1 MEANKNK
8 IIPFGGVSQVDL
20 VKLNKP
26 GIYFL
31 FNNESK
37 LIYIGESNYP
47 MIRIC
52 DHYFK
57 HYKKARKFKMGYQQ
71 KGIGPVFS
79 AFRIIPV
86 LNEDKRIRQH
96 YEKRYIKKFNPEL
109 NYNSQTAPYDLT
121 CKEIRGFIQVYEKF
135 FKEQCSWH
143 RYLNEQV
150 LKQRNNY
157 RDYKNV
163 LRRRRYIATGR

>member
-1 MEANKNK
+1 MVVNKNN
-8 IIPFGGVSQVDL
+8 ITAFGGVSQVDL
-20 VKLNKP
+20 VKLNRP

-31 FNNESK
+31 FNDKVE

-79 AFRIIPV
+79 YFRIMPV
-86 LNEDKRIRQH
+86 FNKDKRIRQH

-109 NYNSQTAPYDLT
+109 NYNAQTAPYDLT
-121 CKEIRGFIQVYEKF
+121 CKEIKGFIQVYEGF
-135 FKEQCSWH
+135 FKHNVSWH
-143 RYLNEQV
+143 IYINQEV
-150 LKQRNNY
+150 LKQRPNY
-157 RDYKNV
+157 REYKNV
-163 LRRRRYIATGR
+163 LRRRRYLVTGR